1 MTVREFDQVSRGPVD
16 YDIYIK
22 DHIVSLFTRD
32 ILQDED
38 AYRRNIVKFDK
49 YADAEIFDIYSF
61 GDVIRVRAKVKTDR

>member
-16 YDIYIK
+16 YNIYIK